1 MAESDWNNFVSVALE
16 NRNLTYSILIKLV
29 WVLSIKPSS
38 KTLQISLIFSIHL
51 IRFKKISKFIFLV
64 LIEFIQYWKY
74 GQKRTNNASPKSLL
88 CRVKTSGI
96 YSNNLYC
103 KDHKKKRCQSLIS
116 VKTRSLWYPECFFK
130 FVRNHILFQLF
141 SKIIYNMNE
150 IIALLANFWRYIIKV
165 ELISFNFVW
174 EEAMQRCSEN

>member
-51 IRFKKISKFIFLV
+51 IRFKKISKLIFLV

-103 KDHKKKRCQSLIS
+103 KDHKKNVAKAWFQSKQEVYGTLS
-116 VKTRSLWYPECFFK
+116 VSLNLC
-130 FVRNHILFQLF
+130 VIT
-141 SKIIYNMNE
+141 S
-150 IIALLANFWRYIIKV
+150 
-165 ELISFNFVW
+165 SFNYFLK
-174 EEAMQRCSEN
+174 